1 MEVFGGG
8 MSVLFAKQKSKL
20 ESVNDINSGLINL
33 FKIIRDKPE
42 SLSYVLEQML
52 ISREVFED
60 IKTKKD
66 APSNDIKRAAYFYY
80 LISQSFGSKGT
91 HFAMNAKSGRKPKNL
106 WRNFMTWSKRLHFV
120 TIENLSFEELIKR
133 YDKEDTFFYLDP
145 PYYNYEK
152 VYTS

>member
-1 MEVFGGG
+1 MLHSCYSHIFTLFPNYKIMSKDIEVKTIKSAVSCTKITPPLKSPIGRVGGKSKLSKDIISLFPKHKHYVEVFGGG
-8 MSVLFAKQKSKL
+8 LSVLFAKQRSKL
-20 ESVNDINSGLINL
+20 ESVNDINSELINL

-80 LISQSFGSKGT
+80 LISQSF
-91 HFAMNAKSGRKPKNL
+91 
-106 WRNFMTWSKRLHFV
+106 
-120 TIENLSFEELIKR
+120 
-133 YDKEDTFFYLDP
+133 
-145 PYYNYEK
+145 
-152 VYTS
+152 